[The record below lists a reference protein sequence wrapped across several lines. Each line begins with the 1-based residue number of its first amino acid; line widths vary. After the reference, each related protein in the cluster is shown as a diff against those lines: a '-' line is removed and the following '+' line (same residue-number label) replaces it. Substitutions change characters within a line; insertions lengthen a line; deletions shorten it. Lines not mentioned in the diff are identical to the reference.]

1 MRGLILD
8 LCATRAEAEGT
19 HSENFAR
26 LWSSKSPF
34 KAPGRLAQSKH
45 FGSRKQSDKS
55 KRESGSTDQSIDSG
69 MSSFKMNDSLLLLFT
84 DKAKKLSNFMNRR
97 PLTYSKP
104 ESKE

>member
-19 HSENFAR
+19 HPENFAR
-26 LWSSKSPF
+26 LWSSKSLF

-97 PLTYSKP
+97 PLTYFEP